1 MLGKAYTRTV
11 PVVTK
16 PAVALW
22 AAGPCLVACRHH
34 CLPAHRLTVALLAPH
49 CFLPPPG
56 RRSTG
61 AWPSSCVERTRDED
75 GDVAQL
81 TPRTQKLACS
91 TTQAVSSIHLV
102 WVSGQTGLI
111 TIGIMSY
118 SPRKTIT
125 AIPSRLTSH
134 HNHVLGKLCRRSG
147 TTRQITA
154 SDMEEVKNH
163 VQEGH
168 AGLED
173 DIALV
178 SPRPLHGLIAEMT
191 RIAAFQP
198 VFCGPQW

>member
-1 MLGKAYTRTV
+1 MRWCWKAYTRTV
-11 PVVTK
+11 TVVTK

-22 AAGPCLVACRHH
+22 AAGPCLVACKHH

-91 TTQAVSSIHLV
+91 TTQVVSSIHLV
-102 WVSGQTGLI
+102 WVPGQTGLI

-118 SPRKTIT
+118 SPRKTMT

-134 HNHVLGKLCRRSG
+134 HSHVLGKLCGQSG

-154 SDMEEVKNH
+154 SNIEEVN
-163 VQEGH
+163 
-168 AGLED
+168 
-173 DIALV
+173 
-178 SPRPLHGLIAEMT
+178 
-191 RIAAFQP
+191 QP
-198 VFCGPQW
+198 CASGGSRLRG